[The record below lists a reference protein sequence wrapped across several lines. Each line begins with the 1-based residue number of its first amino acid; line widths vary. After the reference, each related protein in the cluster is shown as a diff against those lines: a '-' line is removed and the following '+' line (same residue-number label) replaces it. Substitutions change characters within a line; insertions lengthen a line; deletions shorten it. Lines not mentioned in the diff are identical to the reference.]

1 MSNLPVMTI
10 WPWSIRATAVNSTSP
25 VSALVRRVM
34 VAVRA
39 IVPASFPPRY
49 HTACCVMTSPAERPL
64 RVLSM
69 YEDFVVL
76 LVKCRICGPD
86 PTPLAGACVVRTAWW
101 WPEAERMPA
110 PAPNAAATRAATRMS
125 SVRLVT
131 QVGIGTRG
139 PGLHSCAAIGLG
151 ARSGVDV
158 ERHDGRAAR
167 HLMELEVAACVTVR
181 LRPSG
186 DCGPEGLVLRLDEE
200 LPGERDLAVGELGH
214 AVVED
219 LAGLLAGAEGDRRDE
234 LHGADLRSVPAPHGV
249 LR

>member
-49 HTACCVMTSPAERPL
+49 HTECCVMTSPAERPL

-76 LVKCRICGPD
+76 LVKCRACG
-86 PTPLAGACVVRTAWW
+86 TV
-101 WPEAERMPA
+101 
-110 PAPNAAATRAATRMS
+110 
-125 SVRLVT
+125 
-131 QVGIGTRG
+131 
-139 PGLHSCAAIGLG
+139 
-151 ARSGVDV
+151 AR
-158 ERHDGRAAR
+158 
-167 HLMELEVAACVTVR
+167 
-181 LRPSG
+181 RPSG
-186 DCGPEGLVLRLDEE
+186 DRGPEGLVLRLDEE

-249 LR
+249 LREDVARAE